1 MLSPKSKIILHKSQ
15 PSPVLSGQFTVITA
29 GSPGFSAWLI
39 TTTSSCNIPILTT
52 FSLYSPS
59 LLSLSLSLFAFK
71 GKNKARFN
79 KKGCLCLC
87 FFHIL
92 EFLSS
97 FSVFVSRYCVFSL
110 LLRYSRL
117 LRPKKV
123 SRNQSTLTT
132 RELMNVC
139 WFLVRKHKYIKINKK
154 IYIYIY
160 I

>member
-1 MLSPKSKIILHKSQ
+1 MLNPKSKITLHKSQ

-52 FSLYSPS
+52 
-59 LLSLSLSLFAFK
+59 LSLSLPSRK
-71 GKNKARFN
+71 KKARFN
-79 KKGCLCLC
+79 KKGCFCFC
-87 FFHIL
+87 FFYIS
-92 EFLSS
+92 EFPSS
-97 FSVFVSRYCVFSL
+97 FSVFVSSYCVFSL

-132 RELMNVC
+132 RELMNGINGC
-139 WFLVRKHKYIKINKK
+139 WSLVR
-154 IYIYIY
+154 
-160 I
+160 